1 MGKRVYVSNNGTW
14 VDVTSGDIGLWSSY
28 TPTIGGSFSIGNGSL
43 VSKYSQVGKI
53 VYVKIDITA
62 GSTTSIGNGLT
73 FTLPSSPVE
82 SVAGTGFIRRYNK
95 AYPISIVYYQY
106 ESPVK
111 IGAAVDSSGYGYTY
125 SDLSYD
131 VPTYSDLENYKT
143 YNFANEIPDV
153 LLIRSGRPI
162 STLSGDIIEIS
173 AWYEVA

>member
-28 TPTIGGSFSIGNGSL
+28 TPTISGGFSIGNGSL

-53 VYVKIDITA
+53 VYVKIDITT
-62 GSTTSIGNGLT
+62 GSTTSIGDGLK
-73 FTLPSSPVE
+73 FTLPSAPIQ
-82 SVAGTGFIRRYNK
+82 SVTGAGFIRRYNK
-95 AYPISIVYYQY
+95 AFPISIVYYQY
-106 ESPVK
+106 ESPVT
-111 IGAAVDSSGYGYTY
+111 IGAAVDSSGYGFTY

-131 VPTYSDLENYKT
+131 VPTYTDLENYKT

-153 LLIRSGRPI
+153 LLIRNNRPI
-162 STLSGDIIEIS
+162 SILSGDVIEIS